1 MNSNVNVL
9 EIRNYLLKPDVREH
23 FIDYFE
29 QHFIASQEAVNLQ
42 VLGQFR
48 VIDEPNHFV
57 WMRGFSDMQTRLEG
71 LENFYYGS
79 VWRQYGPLANEL
91 MLEWDNVH
99 LLRPL
104 DDTQMLLNGVN
115 TASIAA
121 DLHAGTISPYTGVI
135 GIDFYR
141 SLPGKRQ
148 ALIEAFQTQVFHRYE
163 RKGVQLRGSF
173 IAEMAENKFARLPVI
188 QNEDEFVVI
197 TAYKDRDT
205 YQSTIQSIKPIL
217 ENTINV
223 LLNEAPQSLQLNP
236 TLRSAMRYIDPK

>member
-9 EIRNYLLKPDVREH
+9 EIRNYLLKPNVLEH

-71 LENFYYGS
+71 LENFYYGP

-91 MLEWDNVH
+91 MLEWDDVH
-99 LLRPL
+99 LLRPI
-104 DDTQMLLNGVN
+104 DDTPMLLNGVN
-115 TASIAA
+115 AASVAA
-121 DLHAGTISPYTGVI
+121 DLNAGTISPDTGVI
-135 GIDFYR
+135 AIDFYR
-141 SLPGKRQ
+141 ALPGKRQ
-148 ALIEAFQTQVFHRYE
+148 VLIQAFQTQVSHKYE
-163 RKGVQLRGSF
+163 RKGVQLCGSF
-173 IAEMAENKFARLPVI
+173 IAEMAENKFTRLPVI

-197 TAYKDRDT
+197 TAYDNPDT

-217 ENTINV
+217 ENTISV
-223 LLNEAPQSLQLNP
+223 LLSEALQSLQLSP
-236 TLRSAMRYIDPK
+236 TLRSAMRYIEAK